1 MDILTLFG
9 LGSLKALLMLVIA
22 AGVALALKGR
32 SARPRA
38 VIWGTAL
45 VGSLLIPL
53 AAMVVPSLPVVLPME
68 IPQISTE
75 KTCSPTA
82 SELPATH
89 RDLLASSAESE
100 GSLQI
105 SPPPDHGW
113 NLPSIDSALMTIW
126 ATFALILLTNHLLG
140 LWRMSAIIRRARPVT
155 DGTTLDLLEDVRA
168 QVGCRR
174 QIRVV
179 TSSELDIPAVCG
191 LFRPVVILP
200 IHSSTWLEDRLIAVL
215 QHELVH
221 VIRFDWPVRV
231 TARFAATI
239 YWFNP
244 LVWWAKRRL
253 DLEQEMACDE
263 EVLSLGSRASSYA
276 CHLLGIARTAVHRPA
291 LAVAG
296 LEMARR
302 SDLEERIMSI
312 LNRPR
317 HRKVGLAVILPAAIL
332 TAALVPAIAAVQPTE
347 PRPRQASPELRA
359 AMTEMQ
365 EAEKRLEPYLDRISE
380 HEFELQPILDQIED
394 IEIDINHE
402 AMARIEAEMEP
413 ILEQIEAIHIDME
426 PMHEQLEAMHEV
438 FENMEL
444 HVEDGTY
451 GQIQEQI
458 HAQMGAHHAQL
469 ESVHIEMEPFHAQMA
484 ALHAQLEPL
493 QEQIEALHLEAIPS
507 HEEMDRIHAEMEP
520 FQEEMEQLHEEME
533 PFHEE
538 MELIG
543 DRIETAISNDVAAVL
558 RSHLGPVTGP
568 KAPFAEAAAR
578 ITDDANIHINDDLLE
593 LYASRR
599 EVREILTDLFSPL
612 RVGTQDAFDD
622 ALEAAVDEVSD
633 LEIRL
638 D

>member
-9 LGSLKALLMLVIA
+9 LGSLKALLMLIIA
-22 AGVALALKGR
+22 GGIALALKGR
-32 SARPRA
+32 SARLRA

-68 IPQISTE
+68 IPQITTGNTHSVTIDE
-75 KTCSPTA
+75 H
-82 SELPATH
+82 PAAH
-89 RDLLASSAESE
+89 GDLIASSEISDES
-100 GSLQI
+100 LLI
-105 SPPPDHGW
+105 SPPPKHLW

-126 ATFALILLTNHLLG
+126 AALALILSAIQLRG
-140 LWRMSAIIRRARPVT
+140 LWRMAGIIRRARPIT
-155 DGTTLDLLEDVRA
+155 DPATLDLLADVCS

-174 QIRVV
+174 RIRLV
-179 TSSELDIPAVCG
+179 TSSEIDIPAVFG

-200 IHSSTWLEDRLIAVL
+200 IHSRTWLEDRLIAVL
-215 QHELVH
+215 QHELIH
-221 VIRFDWPVRV
+221 VIRFDWPVRLA
-231 TARFAATI
+231 ARFAATV

-317 HRKVGLAVILPAAIL
+317 HRRVGLAVILPAAIL

-347 PRPRQASPELRA
+347 PGPRQASPELKA

-365 EAEKRLEPYLDRISE
+365 EAEQRMEPYLERITE
-380 HEFELQPILDQIED
+380 REFELQPILERIED
-394 IEIDINHE
+394 IEIDIDHDV
-402 AMARIEAEMEP
+402 MARIEAEMEP
-413 ILEQIEAIHIDME
+413 IIAQIEAIHLDMEPMHTQLEAMHESFEEMQLHIEDGTLEQVQDQIHAQIEAHHVDFESIHIDME
-426 PMHEQLEAMHEV
+426 PYHAQIEALHEQLEPLHEK
-438 FENMEL
+438 
-444 HVEDGTY
+444 
-451 GQIQEQI
+451 
-458 HAQMGAHHAQL
+458 
-469 ESVHIEMEPFHAQMA
+469 
-484 ALHAQLEPL
+484 
-493 QEQIEALHLEAIPS
+493 IEALHLEALPS
-507 HEEMDRIHAEMEP
+507 HEEMERIQAEMEP
-520 FQEEMEQLHEEME
+520 YQEEMERIHEEME

-543 DRIETAISNDVAAVL
+543 DRIETAIVNDVATVL

-568 KAPFAEAAAR
+568 GAPFAEAAAR
-578 ITDDANIHINDDLLE
+578 IVDDANIHINNDLLE
-593 LYASRR
+593 INASRR
-599 EVREILTDLFSPL
+599 EVREILGDLFTPL

-622 ALEAAVDEVSD
+622 ALEAAVGDVSN
-633 LEIRL
+633 LEIRT

>member
-1 MDILTLFG
+1 MDIITLFG

-32 SARPRA
+32 SARLRA

-68 IPQISTE
+68 IPQISTGNIL
-75 KTCSPTA
+75 SPTA
-82 SELPATH
+82 GELPVTH
-89 RDLLASSAESE
+89 TDLLASSTVSEES
-100 GSLQI
+100 LRI
-105 SPPPDHGW
+105 STQHDHGW
-113 NLPSIDSALMTIW
+113 NLPSIGSALMTIW
-126 ATFALILLTNHLLG
+126 ATFALILLTTQLLG
-140 LWRMSAIIRRARPVT
+140 LWRMSGIIRRARPIT
-155 DGTTLDLLEDVRA
+155 DGSTLDLLTDVCA

-174 QIRVV
+174 RIRIV
-179 TSSELDIPAVCG
+179 TSSELDIPAVFG
-191 LFRPVVILP
+191 LLRPVVILP
-200 IHSSTWLEDRLIAVL
+200 AHSSTWLEDRLIAVL
-215 QHELVH
+215 QHELIH
-221 VIRFDWPVRV
+221 VIRFDWPVRLA
-231 TARFAATI
+231 ARFAATI

-276 CHLLGIARTAVHRPA
+276 CHLLGVARTAVHRPA

-347 PRPRQASPELRA
+347 PGPRPASPELKA
-359 AMTEMQ
+359 VMADMQ
-365 EAEKRLEPYLDRISE
+365 EAEKRLEPYLERISE
-380 HEFELQPILDQIED
+380 HEFELQPILEQIDD

-402 AMARIEAEMEP
+402 AMARIEAEMQP
-413 ILEQIEAIHIDME
+413 IIDQIQAIHIDME
-426 PMHEQLEAMHEV
+426 PMHEQIEAMHEA
-438 FENMEL
+438 FENLEL
-444 HVEDGTY
+444 HIDDGTY
-451 GQIQEQI
+451 VQIQEQI
-458 HAQMGAHHAQL
+458 HAQMEAHHAQL
-469 ESVHIEMEPFHAQMA
+469 ESVHIDMEPFHAQIEF
-484 ALHAQLEPL
+484 LHDQLEPL
-493 QEQIEALHLEAIPS
+493 HKQIEVLHLDTIPS

-520 FQEEMEQLHEEME
+520 FQEEMERLHEEME

-543 DRIETAISNDVAAVL
+543 ERIEMAINNDVAAVL
-558 RSHLGPVTGP
+558 RSYLGSVTGP
-568 KAPFAEAAAR
+568 NAPFAEAAAR
-578 ITDDANIHINDDLLE
+578 IINDANIHITDDVLE
-593 LYASRR
+593 LDASRR
-599 EVREILTDLFSPL
+599 ETREILTDLFSPL

-622 ALEAAVDEVSD
+622 ALESAVDEVSD
-633 LEIRL
+633 LEIRTN
-638 D
+638 

>member
-1 MDILTLFG
+1 MDAIFIFG
-9 LGSLKALLMLVIA
+9 LGSLKALLMLIIA
-22 AGVALALKGR
+22 AGVAVALKGR
-32 SARPRA
+32 SARLRS

-45 VGSLLIPL
+45 VGSLLIPV
-53 AAMVVPSLPVVLPME
+53 AAMVVPSVPVVLPME
-68 IPQISTE
+68 IPQISTG
-75 KTCSPTA
+75 A
-82 SELPATH
+82 SRLSSIGELPAANHDIFAPPAPSDENLQLSPRPAPGWT
-89 RDLLASSAESE
+89 LPTVGSAVM
-100 GSLQI
+100 
-105 SPPPDHGW
+105 
-113 NLPSIDSALMTIW
+113 AIW
-126 ATFALILLTNHLLG
+126 AALALAFFSNQLSG
-140 LWRMSAIIRRARPVT
+140 LWRMAGIIRRARPIT
-155 DGTTLDLLEDVRA
+155 DGAILDLLADVRV

-174 QIRVV
+174 RIRLV
-179 TSSELDIPAVCG
+179 TSSELDIPAVFG

-200 IHSSTWLEDRLIAVL
+200 VHSRTWLEDRLAAVL
-215 QHELVH
+215 QHELIH
-221 VIRFDWPVRV
+221 VIRLDWPVRV
-231 TARFAATI
+231 AARFAATV

-276 CHLLGIARTAVHRPA
+276 CHLLGVARTAVHRPA

-347 PRPRQASPELRA
+347 PGPRQASPELKA
-359 AMTEMQ
+359 AMAQMQ
-365 EAEKRLEPYLDRISE
+365 EAEKRIEPYLERITE
-380 HEFELQPILDQIED
+380 HEIEIQPILDQIDE

-426 PMHEQLEAMHEV
+426 PVHAQLEALHEV

-444 HVEDGTY
+444 HVEDGTAE
-451 GQIQEQI
+451 QIREQI
-458 HAQMGAHHAQL
+458 HAQMEAHQEQL
-469 ESVHIEMEPFHAQMA
+469 ESVQINMEPFHAQME
-484 ALHAQLEPL
+484 ALQAQLEPL
-493 QEQIEALHLEAIPS
+493 EQEIEAIHLEAMPQQ
-507 HEEMDRIHAEMEP
+507 EMMERIQTEMEP
-520 FQEEMEQLHEEME
+520 FQEKMGRLQKEME
-533 PFHEE
+533 PFQEE

-543 DRIETAISNDVAAVL
+543 DRIEAAIANDVAAVL
-558 RSHLGPVTGP
+558 RTHLGPVTSP
-568 KAPFAEAAAR
+568 DATFAEAAAR
-578 ITDDANIHINDDLLE
+578 IIDDANIHINDDLLE
-593 LYASRR
+593 LNASRR
-599 EVREILTDLFSPL
+599 EVREILSDLFTPS
-612 RVGTQDAFDD
+612 RIGTRDAFDD

-633 LEIRL
+633 LEIRT

>member
-9 LGSLKALLMLVIA
+9 LGSIKALLMLVIA
-22 AGVALALKGR
+22 GGVAFALKGR
-32 SARPRA
+32 SARLRA

-68 IPQISTE
+68 IPQISIGNTH
-75 KTCSPTA
+75 PLA
-82 SELPATH
+82 ADELPAAH
-89 RDLLASSAESE
+89 MDLLAASVLSE
-100 GSLQI
+100 ESLQL
-105 SPPPDHGW
+105 SPPPAHGW
-113 NLPSIDSALMTIW
+113 NLPSIDSALMTLW
-126 ATFALILLTNHLLG
+126 AAFALILFANQLSG
-140 LWRMSAIIRRARPVT
+140 LWRISGVIRRARPIT
-155 DGTTLDLLEDVRA
+155 DGATLDLLADVCV

-174 QIRVV
+174 QIRLV
-179 TSSELDIPAVCG
+179 TSSELDIPAVFG

-200 IHSSTWLEDRLIAVL
+200 DHFSTWLEDRLIAVL
-215 QHELVH
+215 QHELIH
-221 VIRFDWPVRV
+221 VIRFDWPVRLA
-231 TARFAATI
+231 ARFAATV

-253 DLEQEMACDE
+253 DLEQELACDE

-347 PRPRQASPELRA
+347 PGTRPASPELKA
-359 AMTEMQ
+359 AMAEMQ
-365 EAEKRLEPYLDRISE
+365 EAEKRLEPYIERISE
-380 HEFELQPILDQIED
+380 HEFEIQPILDQIDD

-413 ILEQIEAIHIDME
+413 IIEQIEAIHIDME
-426 PMHEQLEAMHEV
+426 PMHAQLEAMHES
-438 FENMEL
+438 FENLEL
-444 HVEDGTY
+444 HIEDGTFEK
-451 GQIQEQI
+451 IQEQI
-458 HAQMGAHHAQL
+458 EAQMEAHHAQF
-469 ESVHIEMEPFHAQMA
+469 ESVHIDMEPFHAQME
-484 ALHAQLEPL
+484 ALQAQLEPL
-493 QEQIEALHLEAIPS
+493 HEQMEALHLEAIPS
-507 HEEMDRIHAEMEP
+507 HEEMERIHTEMEP
-520 FQEEMEQLHEEME
+520 FQEEMERLHEEME

-543 DRIETAISNDVAAVL
+543 ERIEAAIAHDVAAVL

-568 KAPFAEAAAR
+568 SAPFAEAAAR
-578 ITDDANIHINDDLLE
+578 IIDDANIHITDDLLE
-593 LYASRR
+593 LNASRR
-599 EVREILTDLFSPL
+599 EVREILTDLFNPL

-622 ALEAAVDEVSD
+622 ALDSAVDEVSD
-633 LEIRL
+633 LEIRTY
-638 D
+638 

>member
-22 AGVALALKGR
+22 GGVALALKGR
-32 SARPRA
+32 SARLRA

-68 IPQISTE
+68 IPQISTGN
-75 KTCSPTA
+75 THPRTA
-82 SELPATH
+82 DELPAAQM
-89 RDLLASSAESE
+89 DLLASSAVSE
-100 GSLQI
+100 DSLQI
-105 SPPPDHGW
+105 SPPPEHGW
-113 NLPSIDSALMTIW
+113 NLRSIDSALMTIW
-126 ATFALILLTNHLLG
+126 AAFALILLTNQLSG
-140 LWRMSAIIRRARPVT
+140 LWRMARIIRRARPIT
-155 DGTTLDLLEDVRA
+155 DGATLDLLADVCA

-174 QIRVV
+174 RIRLV
-179 TSSELDIPAVCG
+179 TSSELDIPAVFG

-200 IHSSTWLEDRLIAVL
+200 NHSSTWLEDRLIAVL
-215 QHELVH
+215 QHELIH
-221 VIRFDWPVRV
+221 VIRMDWPVRI

-263 EVLSLGSRASSYA
+263 EVLSLGSGASSYA

-312 LNRPR
+312 LNRPK
-317 HRKVGLAVILPAAIL
+317 HRRVGLAVILPAAIL

-347 PRPRQASPELRA
+347 PGPRQASPELRA
-359 AMTEMQ
+359 AMAEMQ
-365 EAEKRLEPYLDRISE
+365 EAEKRIEPYIERITD
-380 HEFELQPILDQIED
+380 HEFEIEPLIEQIQD
-394 IEIDINHE
+394 IEIDIDHE
-402 AMARIEAEMEP
+402 AMARIEAEMKP

-426 PMHEQLEAMHEV
+426 PVHAQLEAMHES
-438 FENMEL
+438 FESMQL
-444 HVEDGTY
+444 HIEDGTLE
-451 GQIQEQI
+451 QIQEQI
-458 HAQMGAHHAQL
+458 HEQMNVHHVQL
-469 ESVHIEMEPFHAQMA
+469 ESVHIDMEPFHAQME

-493 QEQIEALHLEAIPS
+493 QELIEVLHLDAMPS
-507 HEEMDRIHAEMEP
+507 HEEMERIHAEMEP
-520 FQEEMEQLHEEME
+520 YQEEMERLHEEME

-538 MELIG
+538 MEMIG
-543 DRIETAISNDVAAVL
+543 DRIEAAIQNDVAAVL
-558 RSHLGPVTGP
+558 RSHLGPVTGHN
-568 KAPFAEAAAR
+568 APFAEAAAR
-578 ITDDANIHINDDLLE
+578 IIDDANSHITNDLLE
-593 LYASRR
+593 LNVSRR
-599 EVREILTDLFSPL
+599 EVREILADLFNPL
-612 RVGTQDAFDD
+612 RVGTQDTFDE
-622 ALEAAVDEVSD
+622 ALAASVDEVSD
-633 LEIRL
+633 LEIRT